1 MSLRLRLIVAFFL
14 FSVVPLAAVT
24 FYSYAS
30 NLRALQVAAQ
40 RETQML
46 TGELTQRMQVVT
58 TQISDRVEHL
68 MDMPVAAGATGTS
81 GQTRTAPTRTV
92 VARATPVPTVALPAA
107 AAPPP
112 APSTPAAA
120 TATDQG
126 AIERQVAGALGEV
139 AMLLN
144 NVEVRGLGRFGG
156 RSAAPPGTAQSPVAV
171 GGRGT
176 LLSGAAEAEAAPP
189 AGTLPVPPF
198 PSDRSPQ
205 PGGRGRPDDGRG
217 GNAVSTEGPGG
228 EGDGRR
234 GPRRF
239 PSDGLRP
246 DRQPGDPAARGGERG
261 GPPPGS
267 SEVDVDPTRM
277 RIDLAPIR
285 RELFREMAPNGT
297 LETMTPEERQRVG
310 REVNQRLLGIVQG
323 LHLTAAEIQKKAEA
337 AKQQAAAEPGAPA
350 SAAEAKVSTSA
361 SPIPAAPRFPAT
373 APLPTPPAPSHTAV
387 TPGTPLPPPVAP
399 LAPAPPAAN
408 GRPGPSRA
416 ERPAP
421 PAATPPAAA
430 PEPAPTPPAPKPMT
444 RKAAL
449 TGNQLNVRMERDG
462 EVVRQVNAEIN
473 LPNLLATVF
482 ANTRRDSGEIP
493 FAVGKDGHLYA
504 PNEADRAKLATL
516 DVSRVDETP
525 GTKRIDNWIVVTM
538 PDRTGAGLR
547 FGIARP
553 VGNLLGDLRRTTA
566 RNAGLGLLFIA
577 IALAGMVPLS
587 GRLTRHLTDLT
598 DGVGRI
604 AQGDYSARVPVQSRD
619 EIGRLGAAFNRMAAD
634 VEQHQRSAVEQERIR
649 RELELGRQIQ
659 ADMQPRAPLHFGLTE
674 VKGISVPAR
683 EVGGDF
689 FNYFQLDSGLVAL
702 LVGDV
707 SGKGV
712 GAALLMANIQASLR
726 TRFALGQG
734 LSAIAEAIDRDIEAN
749 SPGPVYATLFIAI
762 FDPATRLMRYVNA
775 GHNPQFVLRADRPLE
790 KLSSTGLPVGM
801 LAGHGYSERAVQLA
815 PTDLLFFY
823 TDGCVEMENEAGDM
837 FGSDRL
843 ESLVAAAARGS
854 AEEVLTTVEAAI
866 AAFRGGRDLFD
877 DATMMAVTVG

>member
-24 FYSYAS
+24 FYSYTS

-40 RETQML
+40 HETEML

-58 TQISDRVEHL
+58 TQVSDRVERL
-68 MDMPVAAGATGTS
+68 MDMPAAASTVAVTGTS
-81 GQTRTAPTRTV
+81 GKARPASTRTL
-92 VARATPVPTVALPAA
+92 VARSTTPAQAAAA
-107 AAPPP
+107 AAPSAPAAPSSP
-112 APSTPAAA
+112 APAGSAAA
-120 TATDQG
+120 IDPRT
-126 AIERQVAGALGEV
+126 IEGQVAGALGDV

-144 NVEVRGLGRFGG
+144 NVEVRGLGRLGG
-156 RSAAPPGTAQSPVAV
+156 R
-171 GGRGT
+171 
-176 LLSGAAEAEAAPP
+176 
-189 AGTLPVPPF
+189 AGTLPGPAGADGRGTVPTGAAAAEAALRAMPPF
-198 PSDRSPQ
+198 LSGPSASR
-205 PGGRGRPDDGRG
+205 GRG
-217 GNAVSTEGPGG
+217 GNVAPTEASGR
-228 EGDGRR
+228 EDDGRR
-234 GPRRF
+234 GQRR
-239 PSDGLRP
+239 GRP
-246 DRQPGDPAARGGERG
+246 DRQPGDPAAPGAERG
-261 GPPPGS
+261 APPSGAPDA
-267 SEVDVDPTRM
+267 DVDPTHLK
-277 RIDLAPIR
+277 IDLAPIR
-285 RELFREMAPNGT
+285 RELFREMAT
-297 LETMTPEERQRVG
+297 SEAFEKMTPEERQRVG

-323 LHLTAAEIQKKAEA
+323 LQLSATEIQKKAEA
-337 AKQQAAAEPGAPA
+337 AAAAKPLATNPLPLALPGAANVPAPPPPSARARTASTPGAPPPPLAATAAPPPPALPGAPNVTAPKPPPA
-350 SAAEAKVSTSA
+350 SRIAVALPAPLPAPAAEA
-361 SPIPAAPRFPAT
+361 AA
-373 APLPTPPAPSHTAV
+373 
-387 TPGTPLPPPVAP
+387 
-399 LAPAPPAAN
+399 APAPPA
-408 GRPGPSRA
+408 P
-416 ERPAP
+416 
-421 PAATPPAAA
+421 
-430 PEPAPTPPAPKPMT
+430 PPAPKPMT
-444 RKAAL
+444 RKTAL

-504 PNEADRAKLATL
+504 PNEPDRARLATL
-516 DVSRVDETP
+516 DVSRVDDTP
-525 GTKRIDNWIVVTM
+525 TSKRADNWIVVTM
-538 PDRTGAGLR
+538 PDRSGAGLR

-553 VGNLLGDLRRTTA
+553 VGNLFNDLRRTTA

-587 GRLTRHLTDLT
+587 GRLTRNLTDLT

-604 AQGDYSARVPVQSRD
+604 AQGDYRARVPVKSRD
-619 EIGRLGAAFNRMAAD
+619 EIGRLAAAFNSMAAD

-659 ADMQPRAPLHFGLTE
+659 AEMQPRAPLHFGLTE

-762 FDPATRLMRYVNA
+762 FDPTTRQMRYVNA
-775 GHNPQFVLRADRPLE
+775 GHNPQFVLPLHGGLQ

-801 LAGHGYSERAVQLA
+801 LAGHGYSEREIQLA
-815 PTDLLFFY
+815 PGDLLFFY

-854 AEEVLTTVEAAI
+854 AEQVLATVEGAI
-866 AAFRGGRDLFD
+866 ATFRGGRDLFD